1 MLITGLNDQA
11 HRHGHSRRSGLGIF
25 TIVLGTTCDAGYTSD
40 SNLLFAESSERDD
53 EPEFYRALWPP
64 SQSESQTSNQ
74 IHRALV
80 IEEKSGLASRL
91 GDKIRAFN
99 RPKLR

>member
-1 MLITGLNDQA
+1 MD
-11 HRHGHSRRSGLGIF
+11 
-25 TIVLGTTCDAGYTSD
+25 TTATCASD

-91 GDKIRAFN
+91 GDKIRSNFN
-99 RPKLR
+99 RPKLRWVLISDVIDICKGANRV